1 MNSERLT
8 FENRDG
14 HELAAVLEL
23 PVGAAPRAYAIF
35 AHCFTCGKN
44 IKAAVHISR
53 ALAAEGIAT
62 LRFDFT
68 GLGESEGDFADTS
81 FSSNVED
88 LVDAARFLE
97 NEYDAPSILV
107 GHSFGG
113 PAVVH
118 AAPHIPSVAAVAT
131 IAAPC
136 GPDHIAHLFEPVLPE
151 LEAKGAV
158 PVNVAGRTFTIGKQ
172 FVDDLEMTKMQQII
186 TGLGRPLLVMH
197 APGDTIV
204 ALENAERILDAAR
217 QPKSF
222 ISLDT
227 ADHLVS
233 RPEDARYAGGVIAA
247 WAARYL
253 PEVESAVD
261 ADEGWTVVHTG
272 DDHYYTEVTAGK
284 HTLLADE
291 PVGVGGTDLGPSPYQ
306 LLSAALGACTTI
318 TLRMY
323 ADRKEWP
330 MEAVTVR
337 VHHEKI
343 HAKDCEDCE
352 SDTGRVDR
360 ITREVIP
367 HGPLSAEQRERLV
380 EIADKCPVH
389 KTLHNEVKVDTRLK
403 ELR

>member
-1 MNSERLT
+1 VNSEHLK

-14 HELAAVLEL
+14 QELSAVLEL
-23 PVGAAPRAYAIF
+23 PLGAAPRAYAIF

-53 ALAAEGIAT
+53 ALAAAGIAT

-81 FSSNVED
+81 FSSNVDD
-88 LVDAARFLE
+88 LVDAAGFLE
-97 NEYDAPSILV
+97 NEYEAPAVLV

-113 PAVVH
+113 PAVIQ
-118 AAPHIPSVAAVAT
+118 AAAHIPSVVAVAT
-131 IAAPC
+131 VAAPC
-136 GPDHIAHLFEPVLPE
+136 APDHVAHLFEPVLPE
-151 LEAKGAV
+151 LEEKGEVAV
-158 PVNVAGRTFTIGKQ
+158 SVAGRNFTFRQQ
-172 FVDDLEMTKMQQII
+172 FVDDLEMSKMQHTIAA
-186 TGLGRPLLVMH
+186 LERPLLVMH
-197 APGDTIV
+197 APGDEIV
-204 ALENAERILDAAR
+204 EPENARRIFEAA
-217 QPKSF
+217 QHPKSF
-222 ISLDT
+222 VSLDT

-253 PEVESAVD
+253 PGTESTVE

-272 DDHYYTEVTAGK
+272 TDHYYTEIMAGQ
-284 HTLLADE
+284 HALLADE
-291 PVGVGGTDLGPSPYQ
+291 PVGLGGTDLGPSPYQ
-306 LLSAALGACTTI
+306 LLAAALGACTTI

-323 ADRKEWP
+323 ADRKQWP
-330 MEAVTVR
+330 MEGVTVR

-360 ITREVIP
+360 ITRELIP
-367 HGPLSAEQRERLV
+367 HGPLDDEQRQRLL

-389 KTLHNEVKVDTRLK
+389 KTLHSEVKVHTHLK